1 MLDLYDELKA
11 VLSALEK
18 AEVPYALCGGLALAV
33 YGHPR
38 ATIDIDLLV
47 PSGFVEAAVVSLR
60 PVSFGIDA
68 LPKTFAKG
76 AW

>member
-1 MLDLYDELKA
+1 MTPTSQSCRAPPHLGWPNRVLDLYDELKA

-38 ATIDIDLLV
+38 ATVDIDLLV
-47 PSGFVEAAVVSLR
+47 PADFVR
-60 PVSFGIDA
+60 
-68 LPKTFAKG
+68 
-76 AW
+76 